1 MIICEIGLN
10 HIGDQERAIQ
20 MIQKILDSDA
30 DAISF
35 QIRESKFYINNP
47 KYLLPESFYEYAK
60 KIINSSGKL
69 FGLSVCDSGYKDYV
83 SGISVD
89 FYKVLSWAIGDLK
102 LVMELASL
110 NDTFT
115 YLSTGMSNYEELD
128 ELMKQY
134 QTINEKISLIHTQ
147 LSFDINDVNLS
158 AIKKMKIKYRIP
170 ISYGHHCE
178 DMSVLYLSTAF
189 LPDNIFFY
197 VKLNDSVKNPD
208 NKHAVNLSEID
219 KVVSIVQTLPRAIGN
234 SNKTKMKNQV
244 ESV

>member
-10 HIGDQERAIQ
+10 HMGDQERAIQ
-20 MIQKILDSDA
+20 MIEKILDSDA

-47 KYLLPESFYEYAK
+47 EYLLPESFYEYAK
-60 KIINSSGKL
+60 NIINSGGKH

-83 SGISVD
+83 SSISAD
-89 FYKVLSWAIGDLK
+89 FYKVLSWAIGDFK
-102 LVMELASL
+102 LVKELTSV
-110 NDTFT
+110 DDSCT

-128 ELMKQY
+128 ELMEEY
-134 QTINEKISLIHTQ
+134 QTIKEKISLIHTQ
-147 LSFDINDVNLS
+147 LRFDIDDVNLS
-158 AIKKMKIKYRIP
+158 ALQKMKSKYSVP
-170 ISYGHHCE
+170 ISYGHHCK

-197 VKLNDSVKNPD
+197 VKLNDGVKNPD
-208 NKHAVNLSEID
+208 DKHAVNLSEID
-219 KVVSIVQTLPRAIGN
+219 KVISRVKTLPRAIGN
-234 SNKTKMKNQV
+234 SDKIKMKNQV